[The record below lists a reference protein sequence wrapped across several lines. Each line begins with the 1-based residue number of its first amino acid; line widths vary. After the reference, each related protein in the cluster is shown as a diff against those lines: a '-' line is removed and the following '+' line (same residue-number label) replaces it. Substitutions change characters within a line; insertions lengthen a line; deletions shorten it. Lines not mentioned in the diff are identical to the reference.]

1 MTVRNDQQLETLDQG
16 RRHSLDSMNVL
27 RYFVILA
34 AAILIVLQ
42 LRIAE
47 AVPLGEGE
55 PDLIELD
62 SQQSKVNFVLRGNLH
77 DTNGRFAL
85 KSGTIGINPNNGN
98 ATGQIVIDG
107 SSEDSSEYLR
117 DAITRSAILDVKHYP
132 EIVFIPQRV
141 EGDRDPDGDFYG
153 RITGLME
160 LRGAMHEI
168 GTEFHGHLD
177 GDKLTA
183 QCTFLVPYVEWGVE
197 SPNVLTSREIIQSTA
212 GDNSVNNGLFSV
224 FAYMLP
230 VLRKIPPNLF
240 HVSDLIEVTI
250 EAGGSVQ
257 WAPVAHAQQV
267 NLIVPRR

>member
-1 MTVRNDQQLETLDQG
+1 MIVRNDQQLEMLSQG
-16 RRHSLDSMNVL
+16 IRHSLDSMNVL
-27 RYFVILA
+27 RYFVLMA
-34 AAILIVLQ
+34 AVLIVLQ
-42 LRIAE
+42 HRIAE
-47 AVPLGEGE
+47 AAPLEEGE
-55 PDLIELD
+55 PDVIELD
-62 SQQSKVNFVLRGNLH
+62 PQQSKVNFVLRGTLH

-98 ATGQIVIDG
+98 VTGQIIIDG
-107 SSEDSSEYLR
+107 SSEDSSEHLR
-117 DAITRSAILDVKHYP
+117 DVITRNAILDVKHYP
-132 EIVFIPQRV
+132 DIVFIPQRV

-168 GTEFHGHLD
+168 GTEFRGHLA

-197 SPNVLTSREIIQSTA
+197 SPNVLTSQQIIQSSA
-212 GDNSVNNGLFSV
+212 GDNNVSNELFSV

-230 VLRKIPPNLF
+230 AMRKIPPNLF
-240 HVSDLIEVTI
+240 RVSDLVEVTI
-250 EAGGSVQ
+250 EASGSVQ

-267 NLIVPRR
+267 NLIVPQR